1 LEQFRRALSIQ
12 PNYTNARYNLANALA
27 AQGQLEEAAVDF
39 RLMLAG
45 APEDRNSREEL
56 SAVLLRIVNAAM
68 SDGRYEMAAGSY
80 RELIAL
86 DGGNADLH
94 INFGIILAKL
104 ADLKGAIDQFEAALK
119 ANPWHQSARRNLDQ
133 IRSKL
138 PRR

>member
-1 LEQFRRALSIQ
+1 
-12 PNYTNARYNLANALA
+12 
-27 AQGQLEEAAVDF
+27 
-39 RLMLAG
+39 MLAG

>member
-1 LEQFRRALSIQ
+1 MEQFRRALSIQ

-86 DGGNADLH
+86 DGATQTCTS
-94 INFGIILAKL
+94 IS
-104 ADLKGAIDQFEAALK
+104 ESS
-119 ANPWHQSARRNLDQ
+119 WRNLRISRARLTNSRQ
-133 IRSKL
+133 
-138 PRR
+138 P